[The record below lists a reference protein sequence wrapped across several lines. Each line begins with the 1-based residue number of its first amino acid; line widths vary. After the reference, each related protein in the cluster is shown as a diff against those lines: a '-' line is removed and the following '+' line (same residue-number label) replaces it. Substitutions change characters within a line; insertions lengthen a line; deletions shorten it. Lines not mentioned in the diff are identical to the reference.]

1 MSICTAKCL
10 VHYENLWTFELTYPR
25 YIHSEF
31 MTHRVFSRNASSSR
45 AIPVKRMIEQVREK
59 PVIPPK
65 VFMNKKGM
73 VGETEADVAT
83 TIEFHALW
91 GEAADNACKTAEMM
105 EKLGI
110 HKQHVNRIL
119 EPFQFIRVIVT
130 ATEWSNFF
138 ILRLAPDAQPEM
150 QELARVIYDEM
161 DRYRD
166 KNVGILEFDVPR
178 KCYPDIFDPTS
189 SGAVHTVVSLPYIT
203 DEDIKEIGGEN
214 YKTLMKISAA
224 RCARVSYNNH
234 DGSKPNIDKDL
245 ALYEHLYDCRHMS
258 PMEHTCIRDGRHMS
272 PMEHTLIRDDDYK
285 KYANLTGWKS
295 LRYLVENYLL

>member
-1 MSICTAKCL
+1 MTICTAKCL

-45 AIPVKRMIEQVREK
+45 AIPVKRVIEQVREK
-59 PVIPPK
+59 PVIPPN
-65 VFMNKKGM
+65 VFKNQNGM
-73 VGETEADVAT
+73 VGEIKADAIT
-83 TIEFHALW
+83 TAEFYSLW
-91 GEAADNACKTAEMM
+91 REAADNACKTAEMM

-130 ATEWSNFF
+130 ATEWCNFF

-150 QELARVIYDEM
+150 QELAGAIYDEM

-166 KNVGILEFDVPR
+166 KNVGILEFDTHR
-178 KCYPDIFDPTS
+178 KNCSGIFDPTS
-189 SGAVHTVVSLPYIT
+189 PDNAHTVVSLPYIF
-203 DEDIKEIGGEN
+203 DEDIKEIGKED

-245 ALYEHLYDCRHMS
+245 ALYEHLYDGRHMS
-258 PMEHTCIRDGRHMS
+258 PMEHTCIRDK
-272 PMEHTLIRDDDYK
+272 DYH

-295 LRYLVENYLL
+295 LRYLVENYML

>member
-45 AIPVKRMIEQVREK
+45 AIPVKRMIEQVREN
-59 PVIPPK
+59 PVIPPN
-65 VFMNKKGM
+65 VFKNQSGM
-73 VGETEADVAT
+73 VGEIKAGALT
-83 TIEFHALW
+83 TAEFYSLW
-91 GEAADNACKTAEMM
+91 REAADNACKTAEMM

-110 HKQHVNRIL
+110 HKQHINRIL
-119 EPFQFIRVIVT
+119 EPFLFIRVIVT
-130 ATEWSNFF
+130 ATEWRNFF

-150 QELARVIYDEM
+150 QELAGAIYDEM
-161 DRYRD
+161 ERYRD
-166 KNVGILEFDVPR
+166 KNVGILEFEAPR
-178 KCYPDIFDPTS
+178 KYCPAIFAPTS
-189 SGAVHTVVSLPYIT
+189 SDNVHTVVSLPYIV
-203 DEDIKEIGGEN
+203 DEDIKEIGKEN
-214 YKTLMKISAA
+214 YKTLMQISAA

-245 ALYEHLYDCRHMS
+245 ALYERLYDSRHMS
-258 PMEHTCIRDGRHMS
+258 PMEHTCIRD
-272 PMEHTLIRDDDYK
+272 DDYR
-285 KYANLTGWKS
+285 KYANMTGWKS

>member
-1 MSICTAKCL
+1 MNICTAKCL

-45 AIPVKRMIEQVREK
+45 AIPVKRMIEQVRNN

-65 VFMNKKGM
+65 VFINQKGM
-73 VGETEADVAT
+73 VGETEADVVT
-83 TIEFHALW
+83 TTEFYALW
-91 GEAADNACKTAEMM
+91 GEAAENACKTAEMM
-105 EKLGI
+105 ERMGI

-119 EPFQFIRVIVT
+119 EPFQFIKVVVT
-130 ATEWSNFF
+130 ATDWYNFF
-138 ILRLAPDAQPEM
+138 MLRLAPDAQPEIRR
-150 QELARVIYDEM
+150 LARAIYDEM
-161 DRYRD
+161 DRYRNKD
-166 KNVGILEFDVPR
+166 VGILEVSVPR
-178 KCYPDIFDPTS
+178 KDCPDIFARM
-189 SGAVHTVVSLPYIT
+189 GADKVHTVVSLPYIA
-203 DEDIKEIGGEN
+203 DEDIKEIGEEN

-234 DGSKPNIDKDL
+234 DGSKPNIEKDL
-245 ALYEHLYDCRHMS
+245 ALYDHLY
-258 PMEHTCIRDGRHMS
+258 DGRHMS
-272 PMEHTLIRDDDYK
+272 PMEHACIRDDDYR